1 MTLAPDAV
9 GQVSFVNVE
18 RRMRENNL
26 QILAIEQSVLTI
38 EDIDYDKLYDKLWHQ
53 LNELAQAQWAYVRA
67 GSMMRAISNLPAGQR
82 PPGMEDVEYSDY
94 EYNTAYDQLDRAYAA
109 VRDQYEAIKEGDMQ
123 KDNADLVRQLN
134 NLQDQIVVAGES
146 LYAALKAMEGQEA
159 GLQRQLAALDRTVE
173 EMELRYTLG
182 QISAL
187 QLSEVKTGRTALESG
202 LETLRMNVKSYKL
215 QLEML
220 IGAEQTG
227 EIALSPLPEVTAEQ
241 LAEMDLESDLAAAK
255 ERSYELYEAKQTLE
269 DARDQYKDDANYWG
283 YNENR
288 YEFRTA
294 RNTWQA
300 AQYTYNNTVQN
311 YELKFRTLYAQVE
324 DYRQILEAA
333 KVSLACEKESY
344 AASELK
350 FQQGT
355 ISHNALLAAEDDLR
369 EAEETVRS
377 AAGDLFSTYNTYCWA
392 AQHGILN

>member
-1 MTLAPDAV
+1 
-9 GQVSFVNVE
+9 
-18 RRMRENNL
+18 
-26 QILAIEQSVLTI
+26 
-38 EDIDYDKLYDKLWHQ
+38 
-53 LNELAQAQWAYVRA
+53 
-67 GSMMRAISNLPAGQR
+67 
-82 PPGMEDVEYSDY
+82 
-94 EYNTAYDQLDRAYAA
+94 
-109 VRDQYEAIKEGDMQ
+109 
-123 KDNADLVRQLN
+123 
-134 NLQDQIVVAGES
+134 
-146 LYAALKAMEGQEA
+146 
-159 GLQRQLAALDRTVE
+159 
-173 EMELRYTLG
+173 
-182 QISAL
+182 
-187 QLSEVKTGRTALESG
+187 
-202 LETLRMNVKSYKL
+202 
-215 QLEML
+215 ML

-350 FQQGT
+350 FRQGT

-377 AAGDLFSTYNTYCWA
+377 AAGDLFSTYSFVV
-392 AQHGILN
+392 